1 MSPSLSTS
9 LWCTATFPREWESLA
24 ITRFGAFVHTQV
36 SLHSGSLKQECKKIL
51 YVSLAVHTV
60 LLGSAGFPKRYKFI
74 RLFFRFRQASDW
86 EKLQKTLA
94 DALEHYNELHAVMD
108 LVLFEEAIQHV

>member
-1 MSPSLSTS
+1 MYLEVTTESFGHYRPFSWEQVGLFT
-9 LWCTATFPREWESLA
+9 LFTFS
-24 ITRFGAFVHTQV
+24 
-36 SLHSGSLKQECKKIL
+36 SC
-51 YVSLAVHTV
+51 
-60 LLGSAGFPKRYKFI
+60 
-74 RLFFRFRQASDW
+74 QASDW

>member
-1 MSPSLSTS
+1 MYQ
-9 LWCTATFPREWESLA
+9 EV
-24 ITRFGAFVHTQV
+24 IT
-36 SLHSGSLKQECKKIL
+36 E
-51 YVSLAVHTV
+51 
-60 LLGSAGFPKRYKFI
+60 LLGHCCSYSREQ
-74 RLFFRFRQASDW
+74 RLFICLSCQASDW

>member
-1 MSPSLSTS
+1 MVLHIKGGI
-9 LWCTATFPREWESLA
+9 WYIC
-24 ITRFGAFVHTQV
+24 V
-36 SLHSGSLKQECKKIL
+36 S
-51 YVSLAVHTV
+51 
-60 LLGSAGFPKRYKFI
+60 F
-74 RLFFRFRQASDW
+74 QASDW

>member
-1 MSPSLSTS
+1 MICVWHLSFIVYGMYHVDTEQCWLSSRETS
-9 LWCTATFPREWESLA
+9 L
-24 ITRFGAFVHTQV
+24 FV
-36 SLHSGSLKQECKKIL
+36 
-51 YVSLAVHTV
+51 
-60 LLGSAGFPKRYKFI
+60 
-74 RLFFRFRQASDW
+74 LFFLSCQASDW

>member
-1 MSPSLSTS
+1 MISFTTVSQLVIGFIFLP
-9 LWCTATFPREWESLA
+9 C
-24 ITRFGAFVHTQV
+24 QV
-36 SLHSGSLKQECKKIL
+36 
-51 YVSLAVHTV
+51 
-60 LLGSAGFPKRYKFI
+60 
-74 RLFFRFRQASDW
+74 SDW

>member
-1 MSPSLSTS
+1 MDTAAQEQSLFICPS
-9 LWCTATFPREWESLA
+9 C
-24 ITRFGAFVHTQV
+24 
-36 SLHSGSLKQECKKIL
+36 
-51 YVSLAVHTV
+51 
-60 LLGSAGFPKRYKFI
+60 
-74 RLFFRFRQASDW
+74 QASDW